1 MLSTALRD
9 TNGSPISN
17 DDDDDDDD
25 DDDEVSN
32 ECGNIDN
39 NVILSSFGSKCSL
52 LSNNLK

>member
-1 MLSTALRD
+1 VLSTALRD

-17 DDDDDDDD
+17 GDDDDD

-32 ECGNIDN
+32 ECGDIDN

-52 LSNNLK
+52 LSNNLR